1 MVGKISV
8 GATVGT
14 HSLGESNDANLNR
27 YTGIVMGQGLGNKIE
42 GDGFNKGVH
51 HHAPNSATL

>member
-1 MVGKISV
+1 MKKTFNGMVGKISV

-42 GDGFNKGVH
+42 GDGFN
-51 HHAPNSATL
+51 